1 MLAELDLSAVAEVQQ
16 VGMWWVVGIGWMV
29 GIEGKVGIGGMVGL
43 EMWGQS
49 KATEKVAETRTVE
62 VVLVVG
68 VVVAV

>member
-1 MLAELDLSAVAEVQQ
+1 ML
-16 VGMWWVVGIGWMV
+16 MVGIGGGMV
-29 GIEGKVGIGGMVGL
+29 GIEGMVGM

-49 KATEKVAETRTVE
+49 KATEKVAEMRTVV